1 MASLGAMPQIF
12 GGGIDA
18 DSGLP
23 GDDWWQNN
31 LTAVRGVA
39 ISGLMLIAAG
49 NGIKVYDVYYT

>member
-49 NGIKVYDVYYT
+49 NGIKV